1 LERLSQ
7 SRPDSGLG
15 LSRFSG
21 ESVETH
27 LGCSLLAHQRMLK
40 VLDRQRV
47 GVRVERA
54 ETGGGEDLGWR
65 LSTRVSVHGQRVGER
80 VCIRGLG

>member
-1 LERLSQ
+1 
-7 SRPDSGLG
+7 
-15 LSRFSG
+15 
-21 ESVETH
+21 
-27 LGCSLLAHQRMLK
+27 MLK